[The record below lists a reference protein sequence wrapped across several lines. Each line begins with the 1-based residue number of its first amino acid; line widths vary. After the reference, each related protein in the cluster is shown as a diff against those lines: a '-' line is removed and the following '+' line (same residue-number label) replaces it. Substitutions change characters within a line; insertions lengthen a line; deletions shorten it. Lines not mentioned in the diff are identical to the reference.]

1 MLVSK
6 PPQRGR
12 GPLYRLPV
20 TDHHKL
26 LGVSSAAPYA
36 KMAIVIWEISSR
48 VLVIAVSARRTNPV
62 ERSLNRD
69 PPAPQSDP
77 LSELV
82 GLFEF
87 PRI

>member
-6 PPQRGR
+6 PLQRGR

-48 VLVIAVSARRTNPV
+48 VLAIVHLQVGGT
-62 ERSLNRD
+62 L
-69 PPAPQSDP
+69 SDP
-77 LSELV
+77 ANREVVMLEKRERLAV
-82 GLFEF
+82 A
-87 PRI
+87 